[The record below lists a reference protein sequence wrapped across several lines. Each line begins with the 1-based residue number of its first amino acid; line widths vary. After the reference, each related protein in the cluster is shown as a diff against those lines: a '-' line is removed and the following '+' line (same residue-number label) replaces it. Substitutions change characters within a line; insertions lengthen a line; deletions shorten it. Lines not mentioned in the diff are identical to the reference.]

1 MGGGLTLSQALLN
14 AHHNSVYST
23 VVESVYGIMFL
34 GTPHQGSEAAIV
46 GNTLLK
52 AISFTSRL
60 KSSSLLKNLRTNSE
74 ELENIS
80 NSFRHFVSGDNR
92 KVERIVSV
100 VEQLVTKGYGRVVC
114 LPVSQT
120 YTDILPSSFVNG

>member
-1 MGGGLTLSQALLN
+1 
-14 AHHNSVYST
+14 
-23 VVESVYGIMFL
+23 MFL

-52 AISFTSRL
+52 AISIMSRL
-60 KSSSLLKNLRTNSE
+60 KSSTLLKNLRTNSE

-80 NSFRHFVSGDNR
+80 SGFRHFVSGDSR

-100 VEQLVTKGYGRVVC
+100 VEQLATKGYGRVVC
-114 LPVSQT
+114 LPLLVQPISF
-120 YTDILPSSFVNG
+120 LPSSFINA

>member
-1 MGGGLTLSQALLN
+1 
-14 AHHNSVYST
+14 
-23 VVESVYGIMFL
+23 MFL
-34 GTPHQGSEAAIV
+34 GTPHQGSEAATI

-52 AISFTSRL
+52 AISITSRW

-80 NSFRHFVSGDNR
+80 NNFRHFVSGNGR

-100 VEQLVTKGYGRVVC
+100 VEQLITPGYGRVVC
-114 LPVSQT
+114 LPV
-120 YTDILPSSFVNG
+120 D